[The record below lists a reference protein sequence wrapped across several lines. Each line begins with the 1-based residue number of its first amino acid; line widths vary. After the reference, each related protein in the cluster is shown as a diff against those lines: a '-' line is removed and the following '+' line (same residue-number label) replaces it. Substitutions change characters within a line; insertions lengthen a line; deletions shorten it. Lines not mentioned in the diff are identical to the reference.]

1 MAAKPK
7 QAKSNGWR
15 NRIVESGELPAN
27 QFLPH
32 ELNARRH
39 PNYQREALRGSLNEI
54 GWVEPVVVSKR
65 SGKLLDGHA
74 RIEEALSRD
83 ENSLVPFVAV
93 DVSAEEESLILAT
106 LDPIASLAVYEQ
118 QAQEELLAGLEAED
132 LALEALLEQQRA
144 EIEQVKATKD
154 SKPNEREGM
163 TASKHGV
170 VKMAISSRDIGL
182 IEKAIYSTGQSNR
195 GEALVEICREY
206 LNAKGQF
213 DIPSEVDITD

>member
-1 MAAKPK
+1 MAKAK
-7 QAKSNGWR
+7 QGKSNGWR

-54 GWVEPVVVSKR
+54 GWVEPVVISKR

-74 RIEEALSRD
+74 RIEEALSKD
-83 ENSLVPFVAV
+83 ENSPVPFVAV
-93 DVSAEEESLILAT
+93 DVTEEEEQLILAT
-106 LDPIASLAVYEQ
+106 LDPIAALAVYEQ

-132 LALEALLEQQRA
+132 QALEALLEQQRA
-144 EIEQVKATKD
+144 EIEQVKAGRESASSD
-154 SKPNEREGM
+154 REGM

-170 VKMAISSRDIGL
+170 VKIAISSKEIGL
-182 IEKAIYSTGQSNR
+182 IEKAIYSTGEKNR
-195 GEALVEICREY
+195 GEALTEICREY

-213 DIPSEVDITD
+213 DISTEADLAA